1 MGATH
6 KQAVWA
12 ALRQFRLS
20 DIPLWGERW
29 SSGVWGERWCRAPRR
44 RARAGFAGRAPRATG
59 SSKTGFGAKMVRSG
73 VRGER
78 DPLAPLRGCWPPL
91 CCCGRRPRR
100 SATGRVPPLYPL
112 TRAHE
117 GRAGMSAVDSATCWG
132 RLGGAVAAGR
142 RRPFVLAKCGI
153 RFGADDGARAIGA
166 DDDVMLRPPRRRRA
180 TGSSARCGIE
190 RSAV

>member
-1 MGATH
+1 LTRAHAVDSATRWGRHLAVVAIGATMELGRSWRTLLMMMLLRPPAARFSYRVIA
-6 KQAVWA
+6 KQA
-12 ALRQFRLS
+12 ALNDQRF
-20 DIPLWGERW
+20 
-29 SSGVWGERWCRAPRR
+29 RAP
-44 RARAGFAGRAPRATG
+44 
-59 SSKTGFGAKMVRSG
+59 S
-73 VRGER
+73 
-78 DPLAPLRGCWPPL
+78 
-91 CCCGRRPRR
+91 
-100 SATGRVPPLYPL
+100 RVPPLYPL
-112 TRAHE
+112 SRAHE

-180 TGSSARCGIE
+180 TGSSPRCGIE